1 MFCCGISFISTTKDH
16 HELHAQE
23 RGNEKKVTFFRY
35 FSGLQTQENT
45 LIIHDHTTANIYLQ
59 EFTKRFN
66 ELSSTSIVNDLI
78 DIDVNVFPNPSIGK
92 INIESDLEINKIH
105 VYQMDGK
112 LIKIVTTQNFNLER
126 NAIYYL
132 KVFTNSGNAVKTIVV
147 Q

>member
-1 MFCCGISFISTTKDH
+1 MNKIEIIISSLIGIVLLYIIIAK
-16 HELHAQE
+16 
-23 RGNEKKVTFFRY
+23 NNNKIKEKVGT
-35 FSGLQTQENT
+35 SWHNT
-45 LIIHDHTTANIYLQ
+45 LKPTV
-59 EFTKRFN
+59 
-66 ELSSTSIVNDLI
+66 VNTL
-78 DIDVNVFPNPSIGK
+78 FGE

>member
-1 MFCCGISFISTTKDH
+1 M
-16 HELHAQE
+16 
-23 RGNEKKVTFFRY
+23 
-35 FSGLQTQENT
+35 
-45 LIIHDHTTANIYLQ
+45 IIHDHTTANIYLQ

-66 ELSSTSIVNDLI
+66 ELSTTSFINNLI
-78 DIDVNVFPNPSIGK
+78 DININVFPNPSVGE

-112 LIKIVTTQNFNLER
+112 FIKIVTTQNFNLER